1 MDKKMLDQAEEVLK
15 RSQEELI
22 RELAR
27 AGESGGT
34 GRAQNYAPILVS
46 VSNALKIV
54 NELNPKE
61 SAEDFGKRMA
71 EARAA
76 KKQDA
81 AKASA

>member
-1 MDKKMLDQAEEVLK
+1 MDKKILDQAEAVLS
-15 RSQEELI
+15 RSQEEILK
-22 RELAR
+22 ELAR

-54 NELNPKE
+54 QELNPKE
-61 SAEDFGKRMA
+61 SPEEFGKRMA

-76 KKQDA
+76 KKDKQDT
-81 AKASA
+81 K